1 MSEFEKRIAQQ
12 VELRADESGTKTLT
26 GYAAVFNS
34 PTDIGGYFT
43 EQIAPGAF
51 AETIKG
57 DVRCLFN
64 HESGNVLGRTK
75 SGTLRLWED
84 ERGLRFEVD
93 LPDTVLGKDVGTLV
107 KRGDVSGCSFNFRA
121 TKQSWDDTVE
131 PPLRTLEKLEIEE
144 VSIVTFPAYAD
155 TSVGVRS
162 LESIRAE
169 AEAARTAE
177 QRKAENK
184 AAAERRVAGK
194 KAAMEQKFR
203 GIRQDAS

>member
-1 MSEFEKRIAQQ
+1 MSDFEKRVVQQ
-12 VELRADESGTKTLT
+12 LELRADESGTKTLI

-75 SGTLRLWED
+75 AGTLRLRED
-84 ERGLRFEVD
+84 GKGLRFEVD
-93 LPDTVLGKDVGTLV
+93 LPDTVLGRDVGTLV

-121 TKQSWDDTVE
+121 TKQSWDDTVD
-131 PPLRTLEKLEIEE
+131 PPLRTLEKLEIDE
-144 VSIVTFPAYAD
+144 VSIVTFPAYSD
-155 TSVGVRS
+155 TTVGVRS
-162 LESIRAE
+162 LDQWRSGSRSQQNA
-169 AEAARTAE
+169 AAAAR
-177 QRKAENK
+177 
-184 AAAERRVAGK
+184 RVSAK
-194 KAAMEQKFR
+194 RAAMENKFR
-203 GIRQDAS
+203 GIRQD

>member
-26 GYAAVFNS
+26 GYAAVFHS
-34 PTDIGGYFT
+34 PADIGGYFT

-64 HESGNVLGRTK
+64 HQSENVLGRTK

-84 ERGLRFEVD
+84 GKGLRFEVD

-121 TKQSWDDTVE
+121 TKQSWDDTVD
-131 PPLRTLEKLEIEE
+131 PPLRTLERLEIDE
-144 VSIVTFPAYAD
+144 VSIVTFPAYSD
-155 TSVGVRS
+155 TTVGIRS
-162 LESIRAE
+162 LDQWRSGSRSQQNAV
-169 AEAARTAE
+169 AAAR
-177 QRKAENK
+177 
-184 AAAERRVAGK
+184 RVSAK
-194 KAAMEQKFR
+194 RAAMENKFR

>member
-64 HESGNVLGRTK
+64 HQSGNVLGRTK
-75 SGTLRLWED
+75 SGTLRLLED
-84 ERGLRFEVD
+84 AHGLRFEVD
-93 LPDTVLGKDVGTLV
+93 LPDTALGRDVGTLV
-107 KRGDVSGCSFNFRA
+107 ARGDISGCSFDFRA
-121 TKQSWDDTVE
+121 MKQSWDDTVD
-131 PPLRTLEKLEIEE
+131 PPKRTLEKVEISE

-155 TSVGVRS
+155 TTVGVRS
-162 LESIRAE
+162 LEAIRAE
-169 AEAARTAE
+169 AEEARAEEKRKADNAAAAARRLAE
-177 QRKAENK
+177 KR
-184 AAAERRVAGK
+184 AAQ
-194 KAAMEQKFR
+194 EQKFR

>member
-64 HESGNVLGRTK
+64 HDSDHVLGRTVAR
-75 SGTLRLWED
+75 TLRLFED
-84 ERGLRFEVD
+84 AKGLRFEVD
-93 LPDTVLGKDVGTLV
+93 LPDTSTGKDVGKLV
-107 KRGDVSGCSFNFRA
+107 ERGDVSGCSFNFRA
-121 TKQSWDDTVE
+121 TKQSWDDTVD
-131 PPLRTLEKLEIEE
+131 PPLRTLEKLEIDE

-155 TSVGVRS
+155 TTVGVRS
-162 LESIRAE
+162 LDQWRSGSRSQQNNA
-169 AEAARTAE
+169 AAAR
-177 QRKAENK
+177 RI
-184 AAAERRVAGK
+184 AGK

-203 GIRQDAS
+203 GIRQDVS

>member
-26 GYAAVFNS
+26 GYAAVFHS
-34 PTDIGGYFT
+34 PADIGGYFT

-64 HESGNVLGRTK
+64 HQSENVLGRTK

-84 ERGLRFEVD
+84 GKGLRFEVD

-121 TKQSWDDTVE
+121 TKQSWDDTVD
-131 PPLRTLEKLEIEE
+131 PPLRTLEKLEIDE
-144 VSIVTFPAYAD
+144 VSIVTFPAYSD
-155 TSVGVRS
+155 TTVGIRS
-162 LESIRAE
+162 LDQWRSGSRSQQNAV
-169 AEAARTAE
+169 AAAR
-177 QRKAENK
+177 
-184 AAAERRVAGK
+184 RVSAK
-194 KAAMEQKFR
+194 RAAMENKFR